1 MVLRDREGDPQA
13 LGSRAE
19 GGQRDAMRVERVPVE
34 RPDDQQLHQ
43 GWKWVLMDL
52 DGRLYIRGL

>member
-1 MVLRDREGDPQA
+1 MVLRDREGDLPA
-13 LGSRAE
+13 LGSQAE
-19 GGQRDAMRVERVPVE
+19 GGQRDAMLVERVPVE

-52 DGRLYIRGL
+52 DGRLYIRGF